1 MKKIIYLLV
10 IGCIG
15 LTACSDLDLVPLA
28 QGSSENWNTSET
40 EIEMSLNDLY
50 KMSFWTIDS
59 KKWTDD
65 YTYRETN
72 QAIVDGTLN
81 GQDASVTSLWSNQ
94 YKCIARANTVI
105 NKIKE
110 GETEGVSQEKLDL
123 LLAEAYFH
131 RAAAYSKLACKF
143 GDVPLV
149 TDVLDIETAFTYGRT
164 PLSDVKALIYEDFDK
179 AAAVLP
185 AVYKGKQRASKG
197 AALAL
202 KARFALYMSDYDI
215 AATAAKAVIDSKAY
229 TLHTD
234 FADLFLTKTH
244 NAEESIFVIP
254 RSIENDVY
262 LNPSVVKNAITRN
275 TGGWT
280 AEDPSWDLLAAY
292 TCTDGKPIDE
302 SPLFDSHEPFK
313 NRDPRL
319 SETIVPFNSQWLG
332 FDYTPHPEA
341 LEVMNYNTGNLQ
353 KNNDTRANAQYASF
367 NGLAWKKGIDE
378 TWLENGMKVAPDL
391 IYIRYAEV
399 LLIYAEAKI
408 ELNQIDAS
416 VLNSMNQVRA
426 RAYGVSVD
434 ATDQYPSFTT
444 MDQTELRK
452 QLRVERR
459 MEFAEEGLRYM
470 DLVRWH
476 QAEISLTRKS
486 YGLIYPSSLLIEK
499 VTSQGDWFWSKAPNI
514 DENGLPDFS
523 NLEAAGKVAV
533 LSERHWD
540 NRQYLWPI
548 PTSEILINTN
558 MKQNDGY

>member
-476 QAEISLTRKS
+476 QAEISLTRKN